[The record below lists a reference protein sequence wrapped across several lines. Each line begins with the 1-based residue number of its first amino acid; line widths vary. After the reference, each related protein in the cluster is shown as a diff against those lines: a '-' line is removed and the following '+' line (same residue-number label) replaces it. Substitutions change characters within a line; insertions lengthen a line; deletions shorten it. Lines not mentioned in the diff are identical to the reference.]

1 MLLNSQNEPTR
12 FELFWVVVSNI
23 FYFHPYLGK
32 IPILTNIFQMGW
44 NHQLVMH
51 WIVFF
56 SAKVTGNWG
65 AFAAVRRDGSVV
77 CWGDDG
83 YGGDAGDG
91 LWWIECVLCQK
102 QILFDEQSRWEY
114 VTVLFRGHPEKTSLC
129 FEVLFFCSM
138 IIYDRV
144 WSFMDNLVLPSRK
157 LT

>member
-56 SAKVTGNWG
+56 QQKLPEIEVPSQQWDGMEALFVGEMMDMVEMQVMDCDELSVFFAKSRFYLMSSHGENMLQYYFGAIQKRHHYVLKYCFFVLWSYTIGSGLSWIIWCYPLGN
-65 AFAAVRRDGSVV
+65 
-77 CWGDDG
+77 
-83 YGGDAGDG
+83 
-91 LWWIECVLCQK
+91 
-102 QILFDEQSRWEY
+102 
-114 VTVLFRGHPEKTSLC
+114 
-129 FEVLFFCSM
+129 
-138 IIYDRV
+138 
-144 WSFMDNLVLPSRK
+144 
-157 LT
+157 